1 MSSHVDYKDIRY
13 CARVV
18 ALCTNKG
25 LLSAVNQ
32 HVGFQVGMSVR
43 RVATLA
49 TIVIFLCSRR
59 DIVVLGHLRN
69 SRSVFCLGQ
78 LIKLMTMR

>member
-1 MSSHVDYKDIRY
+1 MDYKDIRY

-32 HVGFQVGMSVR
+32 HVGFQLGRSVT
-43 RVATLA
+43 RVATLVA
-49 TIVIFLCSRR
+49 IVFFRCIGM
-59 DIVVLGHLRN
+59 DVVDFGHLRN
-69 SRSVFCLGQ
+69 FGSALFFGQ
-78 LIKLMTMR
+78 LV